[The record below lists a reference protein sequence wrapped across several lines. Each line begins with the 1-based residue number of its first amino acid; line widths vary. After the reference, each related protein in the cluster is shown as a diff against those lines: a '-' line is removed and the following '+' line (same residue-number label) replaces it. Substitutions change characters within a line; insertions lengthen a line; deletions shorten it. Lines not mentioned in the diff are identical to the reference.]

1 MKFGVLFRPQDP
13 PAAEHIVQRWQEVL
27 QASEVAEEAGFDGV
41 FLPEHHMMPDGYL
54 PSPWAALGAIA
65 ARTQRVEIG
74 TTIHLL
80 PFYHPIHVAE
90 AAGMVDII
98 SNGRLRLGCGLGN
111 FEPEFDLYGIDKKTQ
126 VSRFEESI
134 ELVQRAWAGEEIDH
148 EGKHFR
154 VKGKVTPQ
162 PVSPELWLGAMS
174 EPGVRRAARFG
185 CPWPTDPL
193 HNLDVMRHWTEL
205 YRAAGDEYGTSD
217 KLKVCLLRDGWVAD
231 SMDDVERAW
240 WPAIRSEHW
249 FYFSQVPRWVADRE
263 PFLRGIEREEDFK
276 FEDHRQDRLIV
287 GSPQDCIDEIRR
299 FEEALDP
306 EYLIMSFRVAAGPS
320 FEEELECL
328 RRFGADVIPA
338 FREAG
343 VTAA

>member
-27 QASEVAEEAGFDGV
+27 EAAEVAEQAGFDGV

-65 ARTQRVEIG
+65 ARTERVEVG

-111 FEPEFDLYGIDKKTQ
+111 FEPEFDLYGLDKRTQ
-126 VSRFEESI
+126 VSRFEEAI
-134 ELVQRAWAGEEIDH
+134 DLVQRAWAGEEIDH
-148 EGKHFR
+148 QGKHFR
-154 VKGKVTPQ
+154 VKGRVTPQ

-193 HNLDVMRHWTEL
+193 HNLDVMRYWTEL
-205 YRAAGDEYGTSD
+205 YRAAGEEHGTSD
-217 KLKVCLLRDGWVAD
+217 KLRVCLLRDGWVAD
-231 SMDDVERAW
+231 SMDEVERTW

-263 PFLRGIEREEDFK
+263 PFLQGIEREEDFR
-276 FEDHRQDRLIV
+276 FEHHRQDRLIV
-287 GSPQDCIDEIRR
+287 GSPQDCIETIRR
-299 FEEALDP
+299 FQEALDP
-306 EYLIMSFRVAAGPS
+306 AYLIMSFRVAAGPS
-320 FEEELECL
+320 FEEELACL
-328 RRFGADVIPA
+328 RRFGAEVIPA
-338 FREAG
+338 FKETG
-343 VTAA
+343 VTAG